1 MKLSRIAVVLSMA
14 LGLGAC
20 TGSSIPARGEGE
32 IQRTNFEKD
41 THEAW
46 SNEEP
51 SITYIKQ
58 QGKMVIDEPSAIPQR
73 IKNITINTQF
83 SQDSTLSDVAGM
95 IRPMGVYLVIPD
107 EKIRNKKIVI
117 FDYNG
122 KLGDFLDA
130 IGAAYGIS
138 FNWNEG
144 GIITAEEGSHY
155 LLRIPQDKQLA
166 KSIASDI
173 KSLGADDVST
183 SIETGTVSYKA
194 SSRVNKRIV
203 SFMERNSYNAALV
216 SMQVA
221 VITVALDKTQN
232 SGIDW
237 GNMAIALGGT
247 TSVPSAGDLAA
258 GAASALTGG
267 TGGETG
273 GTGGTGGTVTPSVTS
288 VPKFALGGGATKVNY
303 ASGNFSLNAAINY
316 LSTYG
321 RTETSQSVLMKTL
334 SGRDVNIKSGQKIPY
349 IDSIGTSSM
358 SSEGGVVSA
367 NTSNVEIKDVDIGL
381 DLTLKPLYDAES
393 EIVTIDVGLEINS
406 LLSFIELS
414 AGEQGKVTRPN
425 TQTQSFTDV
434 VKMNAGQSV
443 LIGGVSFGTISDNR
457 SAPSFLE
464 KAGISSKND
473 KDSRNT
479 MFVMIR
485 PTVTV
490 YGDFSKDKQV
500 IRK

>member
-1 MKLSRIAVVLSMA
+1 
-14 LGLGAC
+14 
-20 TGSSIPARGEGE
+20 
-32 IQRTNFEKD
+32 
-41 THEAW
+41 
-46 SNEEP
+46 
-51 SITYIKQ
+51 
-58 QGKMVIDEPSAIPQR
+58 
-73 IKNITINTQF
+73 
-83 SQDSTLSDVAGM
+83 
-95 IRPMGVYLVIPD
+95 
-107 EKIRNKKIVI
+107 
-117 FDYNG
+117 
-122 KLGDFLDA
+122 
-130 IGAAYGIS
+130 
-138 FNWNEG
+138 
-144 GIITAEEGSHY
+144 
-155 LLRIPQDKQLA
+155 
-166 KSIASDI
+166 
-173 KSLGADDVST
+173 
-183 SIETGTVSYKA
+183 
-194 SSRVNKRIV
+194 
-203 SFMERNSYNAALV
+203 
-216 SMQVA
+216 
-221 VITVALDKTQN
+221 
-232 SGIDW
+232 
-237 GNMAIALGGT
+237 
-247 TSVPSAGDLAA
+247 
-258 GAASALTGG
+258 
-267 TGGETG
+267 
-273 GTGGTGGTVTPSVTS
+273 
-288 VPKFALGGGATKVNY
+288 
-303 ASGNFSLNAAINY
+303 LNAAINY